1 MPKYAY
7 TAIGVD
13 GRPVKGKQSAAN
25 RDAIQLALYERQ
37 LRDITITEKKSVL
50 RLELTS
56 PKVKPSELM
65 HLSRQLAA
73 FARAGLP
80 LIDAARIV
88 REDASNSA
96 VRRMMEQ
103 VEDGLRGGDTLA
115 DCFDKHPKIFPEF
128 YRGILRSAE
137 LTGQLD
143 TVLDQLASYLERD
156 LEARRKITAASI
168 YPGMILGMSVVTV
181 IVLAGFVLPKF
192 KDFFASMN
200 ADLPFTTRMMLWFT
214 DFLTTWW
221 WMLLSIAGFIA
232 LMIYLTLRF
241 ESGRYLRDRMLLR
254 LPMLGDTL
262 RFALVE
268 RFCRILSSMVAAGVP
283 LPTSLRVAT
292 ESVRNRVF
300 LRSLGR
306 VSEAMLQGEGLAAP
320 LAQTQLF
327 PSTASMM
334 LRVGEETGTLDTQLA
349 VTAKFYESELD
360 HKLKKFTASFEP
372 AVILAMG
379 VVVGFVAIS
388 MVQAMYGIFEQV
400 QP

>member
-7 TAIGVD
+7 TAIGAD

-25 RDAIQLALYERQ
+25 RDAIQLALYEKR

-56 PKVKPSELM
+56 PKVKASELM

-103 VEDGLRGGDTLA
+103 VEDGLRGGETLA

-200 ADLPFTTRMMLWFT
+200 ADLPITTRMMLWFT
-214 DFLTTWW
+214 DFVTTWW
-221 WMLLSIAGFIA
+221 WMLLSVAGFIA

-320 LAQTQLF
+320 LAETRLF